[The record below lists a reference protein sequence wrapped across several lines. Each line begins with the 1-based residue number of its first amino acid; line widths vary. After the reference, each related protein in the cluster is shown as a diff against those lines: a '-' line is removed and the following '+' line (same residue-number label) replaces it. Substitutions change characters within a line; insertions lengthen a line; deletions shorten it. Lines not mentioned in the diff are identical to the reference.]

1 MKSRAIFLLVIF
13 LLNTFIGIGCALG
26 MENSSHSVSHTH
38 NGDKTHQHLSDVKA
52 YLNLS
57 AEDLCCKNLVN
68 DLVVQSKLIPEI
80 GKVHIVLP
88 VIWLPAYFYLL
99 PVPVIELELNRS
111 YYTDYRDHPP
121 NRDIRTV
128 IQSFQI

>member
-13 LLNTFIGIGCALG
+13 LLNTIVGIGCALG
-26 MENSSHSVSHTH
+26 MENSSHSDNHTH
-38 NGDKTHQHLSDVKA
+38 NGDITHQHLPDVKA
-52 YLNLS
+52 SLNLS
-57 AEDLCCKNLVN
+57 AEDLCCKTLVN
-68 DLVVQSKLIPEI
+68 DLVVQSKLIPEM
-80 GKVHIVLP
+80 GKIQIALP

-111 YYTDYRDHPP
+111 SYTDYRDRPP